1 MILEDRYYY
10 EDLEPGVEYVS
21 PGRTI
26 TESDLATFS
35 GLTGDYSEL
44 HTNEEYMR
52 GTEFGT
58 RIAHGLLLL
67 AIQSGL
73 SLRAP
78 NYRPSAAIA
87 FLGVSWNFRKPVFI
101 GDTVTVKFAVKDKRL
116 TRKPGRGIVTVS
128 RTILNQRGEVVQDGE
143 TVQLVMTRDAP
154 TADNAADQ

>member
-1 MILEDRYYY
+1 MTLEDRYYY

-26 TESDLATFS
+26 TESDLATFA

-52 GTEFGT
+52 STEFGH

-67 AIQSGL
+67 SIQSGL

-78 NYRPSAAIA
+78 HYRPSAAIA
-87 FLGVSWNFRKPVFI
+87 FLGLTWNFRKPVFI
-101 GDTVTVKFAVKDKRL
+101 GDTIRVKFAVKEKRL
-116 TRKPGRGIVTVS
+116 TSKPGRGIVTVS
-128 RTILNQRGEVVQDGE
+128 RAIVNQRDEVVQDGE
-143 TVQLVMTRDAP
+143 TVQMVMTRDAP
-154 TADNAADQ
+154 DGSEGA